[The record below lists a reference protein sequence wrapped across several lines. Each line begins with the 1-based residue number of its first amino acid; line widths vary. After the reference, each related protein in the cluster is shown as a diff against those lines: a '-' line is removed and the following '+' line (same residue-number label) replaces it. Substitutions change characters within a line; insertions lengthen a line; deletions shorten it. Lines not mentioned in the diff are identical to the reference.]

1 MVRFLTVLITLMMVV
16 TCFNIQA
23 IRDNIVSEP
32 APIESY
38 ILDKLEVADYGASR
52 PNQ

>member
-1 MVRFLTVLITLMMVV
+1 MVRFLMVLITLMMIV

-23 IRDNIVSEP
+23 IRDEIVSKP

-38 ILDKLEVADYGASR
+38 ILDKLEVADYGASC